1 MCSTIM
7 VYRTASVSLMAH
19 SHCTGPGQGIDQETM
34 SFYIAL
40 CVHTTQGQSC
50 GKVMFLHLSVS
61 HSVHRGGGCLG
72 RHPPPHPRQ
81 TPPSPPQA
89 DTCQSFCSQGSV
101 WPDTPQ
107 TPLQRTVRILV
118 ECILVFYCVHPG
130 PSPVQCVSANRP

>member
-1 MCSTIM
+1 MRSALRMCSTIM

-61 HSVHRGGGCLG
+61 HSVHRGGVCVWAHPPGRHLSVILFTGECLA
-72 RHPPPHPRQ
+72 RHPPRR
-81 TPPSPPQA
+81 
-89 DTCQSFCSQGSV
+89 
-101 WPDTPQ
+101 
-107 TPLQRTVRILV
+107 PLQRTVRILV
-118 ECILVFYCVHPG
+118 ECILVFYCAHPS
-130 PSPVQCVSANRP
+130 PCPVQCVSANRP

>member
-1 MCSTIM
+1 M

-61 HSVHRGGGCLG
+61 HSVHRGGRCLG
-72 RHPPPHPRQ
+72 RHPPPQ
-81 TPPSPPQA
+81 ADTPPPQA
-89 DTCQSFCSQGSV
+89 DTPPGRHLSVILFTGECLARHPPPTATAADGTYPSGMHSCFLLCPSRSLSRTMCISQ
-101 WPDTPQ
+101 
-107 TPLQRTVRILV
+107 
-118 ECILVFYCVHPG
+118 
-130 PSPVQCVSANRP
+130 